1 MFLQLEAIEEVARM
15 ESTWSARLRKK
26 IHHAERYLDRGR
38 RSLRRGLGLTKPAL
52 IQPYLGFG
60 TADRLWFRG
69 RVIEDRNEVAHLNSQ
84 SLLTNL
90 RYTYKRY
97 ATREIPG
104 AKIGWRIGSQSGEL
118 ITDDEGYFDLTIAPG
133 ADFDESGPW
142 QNVDLT
148 LLDAGQADAPPL
160 EARCRIRTPRPD
172 AQFGVIS
179 DIDDTI
185 VKTGAFNFMKH
196 WRTVVSHSAA
206 GRQVLP
212 GTSALYSALAAGA
225 AGPETNPVVYVS
237 SSPWNLA
244 DLFERFMAL
253 NDIPLGPMLL
263 KDFGLDETKW
273 FTGGHSGHK
282 GKMIDR
288 VMKTWPALNFI
299 LIGDSGQRDAHI
311 YADAIE
317 THPGR
322 VMAVFIRD
330 VAHVNEDQ
338 IARLKT
344 VAGRHSIPVAVTDD
358 LSAASE
364 ICAQNGWIG
373 GQEKE
378 EVEAEIEAMD
388 NHPEAWL
395 HRHADS

>member
-1 MFLQLEAIEEVARM
+1 MAL
-15 ESTWSARLRKK
+15 SWSARLRKK
-26 IHHAERYLDRGR
+26 IHYAERHLDSGR
-38 RSLRRGLGLTKPAL
+38 RSIRRRLGLNKPAL

-69 RVIEDRNEVAHLNSQ
+69 RVIEDRNEVAHLNSH

-104 AKIGWRIGSQSGEL
+104 AKVAWRIGSQSGEL
-118 ITDDEGYFDLTIAPG
+118 VTDDEGYFDLTIAPG
-133 ADFDESGPW
+133 NDFDESGPW

-148 LLDAGQADAPPL
+148 LVDVGEADAPPL

-172 AQFGVIS
+172 ARFGVIS

-185 VKTGAFNFMKH
+185 VKTGAFNFLKH

-212 GTSALYSALAAGA
+212 GTSKLYSALAAGA
-225 AGPETNPVVYVS
+225 VGPETNPVVYVS

-253 NDIPLGPMLL
+253 NDIPLGPMML

-273 FTGGHSGHK
+273 FTGGHTGHK

-288 VMKTWPALNFI
+288 VMKTWPNLNFI
-299 LIGDSGQRDAHI
+299 LIGDSGQRDADI

-330 VAHVNEDQ
+330 VAHVNEEQ
-338 IARLKT
+338 IARLRK
-344 VAGRHSIPVAVTDD
+344 VADSHSIPVAVTDD

-364 ICAQNGWIG
+364 ICVERGWIDR
-373 GQEKE
+373 QEKA
-378 EVEAEIEAMD
+378 EVEAEIAAEEAK
-388 NHPEAWL
+388 PEL
-395 HRHADS
+395 

>member
-1 MFLQLEAIEEVARM
+1 MA
-15 ESTWSARLRKK
+15 SNWSAWLRRK
-26 IHHAERYLDRGR
+26 IHYAEGRLDNRR
-38 RSLRRGLGLTKPAL
+38 RSLRRRLGLSKPAI

-60 TADRLWFRG
+60 TSERLWFRG
-69 RVIEDRNEVAHLNSQ
+69 RVLEDRGEVEHLNSH

-97 ATREIPG
+97 ASREIPG
-104 AKIGWRIGSQSGEL
+104 ATVGWELGSQSGEL

-133 ADFDESGPW
+133 ADFDEDGPW
-142 QNVDLT
+142 QNIDIK
-148 LLDAGQADAPPL
+148 LLDAGKAEAPPL
-160 EARCRIRTPRPD
+160 EARCRVRTPRPE
-172 AQFGVIS
+172 ALFGVIS

-185 VKTGAFNFMKH
+185 VKTGAFNFLKH

-212 GTSALYSALAAGA
+212 GTSALYTALAEGPS
-225 AGPETNPVVYVS
+225 GPETNPIVYVS

-253 NDIPLGPMLL
+253 NDIPLGPMML

-273 FTGGHSGHK
+273 FTGGHTGHK

-288 VMKTWPALNFI
+288 VMKTWPNLNFI
-299 LIGDSGQRDAHI
+299 LIGDSGQRDADI

-317 THPGR
+317 RHPGR

-338 IARLKT
+338 IKRLKE
-344 VAGRHSIPVAVTDD
+344 VAAANDIPTAVTDD

-364 ICAQNGWIG
+364 ICVEHGWIDEA
-373 GQEKE
+373 EKE
-378 EVEAEIEAMD
+378 DVREEIAEIQD
-388 NHPEAWL
+388 NDDAWI
-395 HRHADS
+395 HRHADETR